1 MFIIVSEVL
10 SLNTASWI
18 GDSLGVIGEKTL
30 QQITL
35 PGTHDSDSYNLTN
48 LAVPYC
54 ESTIALFTPLA
65 QALNQPLD
73 AVVITWSKCQD
84 QTIYQQMKDGMR
96 YFDVRATFDNSTG
109 EWRGFHL
116 LFGPTISEVLG
127 NITQFLKEYPKE
139 IVVVELSHFHP
150 DSTAEEISGLNSLVI
165 AKMGNFLHPVKAD
178 LNFTINSM
186 VTSGRRALVSM
197 ESGNDNVN
205 VWGGIFYNT
214 YADDPDL
221 GEMMKFNNATIKAFM
236 AGTWPEQLFKISW
249 TLTPNATTL
258 ENSLNS
264 AYPGNLLALA
274 DTANKALPAFW
285 AEIRRNNWRM
295 GHILLI
301 DHYETSA
308 VLVTAMQ
315 SSGISQATA
324 VNYLLVLMV
333 ALLFI

>member
-1 MFIIVSEVL
+1 MFLTIYEVR
-10 SLNTASWI
+10 SLNTATWI

-35 PGTHDSDSYNLTN
+35 PGTHDSHSYNQTN
-48 LAVPYC
+48 LGVPYC
-54 ESTIALFTPLA
+54 GNTINKFTPLA
-65 QALNQPLD
+65 KALNQSLD
-73 AVVITWSKCQD
+73 AVVTIWSKCQE
-84 QTIYQQMKDGMR
+84 QNIYQQMKDGMR
-96 YFDVRATFDNSTG
+96 YFDVRVTFDRTTG
-109 EWRGFHL
+109 TWRGHHL
-116 LFGPTISEVLG
+116 LFGPPVSEILG
-127 NITQFLKEYPKE
+127 NVSQFLRDYPNE
-139 IVVVELSHFHP
+139 IVVVELSHFHS
-150 DSTAEEISGLNSLVI
+150 DSTTQEISGLNNLVI
-165 AKMGNFLHPVKAD
+165 VTMRNLLHPVKAD

-186 VTSGRRALVSM
+186 VSSGKRALVSM

-205 VWGGIFYNT
+205 VWGAIFYNT
-214 YADDPDL
+214 YADNPDIR
-221 GEMMKFNNATIKAFM
+221 EMINFNNDTVKAFM
-236 AGTWPEQLFKISW
+236 AGAWHGKLFKISW